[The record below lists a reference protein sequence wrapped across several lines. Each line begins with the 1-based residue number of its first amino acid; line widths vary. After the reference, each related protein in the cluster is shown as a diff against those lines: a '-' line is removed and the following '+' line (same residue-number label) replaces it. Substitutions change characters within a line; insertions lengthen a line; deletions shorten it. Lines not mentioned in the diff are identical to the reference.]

1 MLTKPREE
9 KVMQDR
15 LIAEI
20 IQGQIPLTLPP
31 DATPA
36 AACQAM
42 HRRRVGAVMVVRDA
56 ELLQGIFTGRDAVRC
71 LAEGRDP
78 QTSLAEVMTRQ
89 PVTVTPEQ
97 HASDALRLL
106 NDGGFRH
113 LPVCKD
119 GRVRGIL
126 SRYDFRA
133 AEHAQQDAENDFF
146 ENLR

>member
-1 MLTKPREE
+1 MR
-9 KVMQDR
+9 DR

-20 IQGQIPLTLPP
+20 IQGQNPLTLPP
-31 DATPA
+31 DATLA
-36 AACQAM
+36 AACEAM
-42 HRRRVGAVMVVRDA
+42 YRRRVGAVMVVRDA
-56 ELLQGIFTGRDAVRC
+56 DLLLGIFTGRDAVRC
-71 LAEGRDP
+71 LAEGRKP
-78 QTSLAEVMTRQ
+78 TAKLADVMTRQ
-89 PVTVTPEQ
+89 PETVTPEQ

-113 LPVCKD
+113 LPVCED

-133 AEHAQQDAENDFF
+133 AEHAQQDTENGFF

>member
-1 MLTKPREE
+1 MR
-9 KVMQDR
+9 DR

-20 IQGQIPLTLPP
+20 IQGQNPLTLPP
-31 DATPA
+31 DATLA
-36 AACQAM
+36 AACHAM
-42 HRRRVGAVMVVRDA
+42 HQRRVGAVMVVQGAD
-56 ELLQGIFTGRDAVRC
+56 LIQGIFTGRDAVRC

-78 QTSLAEVMTRQ
+78 KTRVSEVMTRQ
-89 PVTVTPEQ
+89 PETVTPEH

-113 LPVCKD
+113 LPVCEN

-133 AEHAQQDAENDFF
+133 AEHARQATENDFF